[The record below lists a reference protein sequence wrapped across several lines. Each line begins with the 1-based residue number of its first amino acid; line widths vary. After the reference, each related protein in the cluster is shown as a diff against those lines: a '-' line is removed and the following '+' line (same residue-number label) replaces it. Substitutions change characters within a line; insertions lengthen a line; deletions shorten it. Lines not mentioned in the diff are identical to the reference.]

1 MKCIACG
8 SIGTRVYLDNRLLQ
22 CTECALVRA
31 ADRYF
36 TSEPSEIY
44 TDRYFHGPEFIG
56 GKTEYVNYRREQKA
70 LTSNF
75 RRRIQILRRLA
86 PNAMR
91 LVEIGSGYG
100 YFLQLARR
108 QWHVQGFEISA
119 HAAQEAQRLDVPCVC
134 GDYLLHD
141 MGAYQPDIVCLW
153 DTIEHF
159 ISPRRMLEKVAS
171 DLQPQGVIA
180 ISTGDIDAILPRL
193 QGSHWRLIH
202 PPTHLWY
209 FSSATLTRLLRE
221 VGFRPVK
228 VVHPFFYRSIRTCLG
243 PLSRFLPQCVADLP
257 IPIQTG
263 DLMEVYAHK
272 VG

>member
-1 MKCIACG
+1 MKCIVCG
-8 SIGTRVYLDNRLLQ
+8 SIGTKPYLDNRLLQ

-36 TSEPSEIY
+36 ASELSEIY
-44 TDRYFHGPEFIG
+44 TDRYFYGPEFIG

-70 LTSNF
+70 LASNF

-86 PNAMR
+86 PDAMR

-100 YFLQLARR
+100 YFLELAGR
-108 QWHVQGFEISA
+108 QWRVQGLEISA
-119 HAAQEAQRLDVPCVC
+119 HAAQEAQKLGVPCIC

-141 MGAYQPDIVCLW
+141 MRTFMPDIVCLW
-153 DTIEHF
+153 DTIEHLL
-159 ISPRRMLEKVAS
+159 SPRRLLEKVAS
-171 DLQPQGVIA
+171 DLRSHGVIA
-180 ISTGDIDAILPRL
+180 ISTGDIGSILPRL
-193 QGSHWRLIH
+193 QGRHWRLIH

-209 FSSATLTRLLRE
+209 FSSATLIRLLRA
-221 VGFRPVK
+221 VGFEPVK
-228 VVHPFFYRSIRTCLG
+228 VVHPWYYRSLRTCLG
-243 PLSRFLPQCVADLP
+243 PPARFLPQRIADLP

-263 DLMEVYAHK
+263 DLMEVYARK